1 MPTEARKAATKKYS
15 KKCFHYHFSFNPDN
29 PKDKEAID
37 SFNQFMA
44 SNNLKDKPKDSF
56 KLLLKLAKRLERVFL
71 RGEKLKPV
79 LSDNSVIINVKRD
92 GDYLDDILITNIKA
106 DTSCFYNLRHL
117 YTDLFLTQREERILK
132 EYGNYTLRAVLGKNE
147 HGVEIWDFEV
157 IDFEPLE
164 VESD

>member
-56 KLLLKLAKRLERVFL
+56 KLLLKRA
-71 RGEKLKPV
+71 
-79 LSDNSVIINVKRD
+79 N
-92 GDYLDDILITNIKA
+92 
-106 DTSCFYNLRHL
+106 CFYNLRHL

-147 HGVEIWDFEV
+147 HGVEIWDLEV